1 MKILITSFY
10 PLPYPGGIWSF
21 VSKLKQRLES
31 MGHIITILSLNQ
43 DTLNYRILGRPEE
56 LTEKH
61 VSGGLHEKVKK
72 AYPGYQ
78 TGSYI
83 FQTEVSRGFLESAAL
98 HYGLAGYDIIYAQD
112 AMSAGVIGKI
122 KPPGVPLV
130 MSAHGYLS
138 GEIFYNLKS
147 LRPGAADLE
156 LRQSDVYNYFHKLER
171 LGYNSSDLIHSQ
183 SEWMK
188 GLIINGCQ
196 VPADKVLLFPYGME
210 TDSFLREIQGSGK
223 LNKKGKKI
231 ILFTGRLVTLKG
243 LHTLLPALG
252 KLYKER
258 QDWECWILGEGGI
271 RAELEQACRNF
282 GIAGSV
288 LFFGTVENV
297 LPYLNSADIFVL
309 PGLQDTQ
316 PHSVMEAQLAGLPAI
331 VSDAA
336 GLPEMVHNQVN
347 GMIFPAG
354 NSEALLMQLRSLIQ
368 NDGKRAVMGQ
378 NALQWARTRW
388 SYDALVTN
396 ILSMFN
402 RAIAMKKTQ

>member
-1 MKILITSFY
+1 MKILIASFY
-10 PLPYPGGIWSF
+10 PLPYPGGIWTF
-21 VSKLKQRLES
+21 VSKLKERLES
-31 MGHIITILSLNQ
+31 MGHSITILSLNQ
-43 DTLNYRILGRPEE
+43 DTLNYRIFGRAEE
-56 LTEKH
+56 LTKES
-61 VSGGLHEKVKK
+61 VSENLRTKVKK
-72 AYPGYQ
+72 AFPGYNN
-78 TGSYI
+78 GSFI
-83 FQTEVSRGFLESAAL
+83 FETEVSRGFLELAGL
-98 HYGLAGYDIIYAQD
+98 HYGLEGYDVIYAQD
-112 AMSAGVIGKI
+112 AMSAGVIGRI

-138 GEIFYNLKS
+138 GEIYHYMKS
-147 LRPGAADLE
+147 QQPASPDQEIL
-156 LRQSDVYNYFHKLER
+156 QTDVYKYFNNLEK
-171 LGYNSSDLIHSQ
+171 LGYNSSDLVHSQ

-188 GLIINGCQ
+188 GLIIQGSH
-196 VPADKVLLFPYGME
+196 VPPEKVVLYPYGLE
-210 TDSFLREIQGSGK
+210 TGSFEQALQASGK
-223 LNKKGKKI
+223 LNKNGKKI

-243 LHTLLPALG
+243 LHTLIPALA

-271 RAELEQACRNF
+271 RGELEQACRNF

-297 LPYLNSADIFVL
+297 LPYLNSGDIFVL

-316 PHSVMEAQLAGLPAI
+316 PHSVMEAQLAGLPVI

-354 NSEALLMQLRSLIQ
+354 NSEALLMQLRSLLQ
-368 NDGKRAVMGQ
+368 HDNKRLLMGQ

-402 RAIAMKKTQ
+402 RAIEMKKTQ